1 MPTNAYD
8 SIITKVFFDNFQAG
22 ASQVNFIRQDLADAA
37 EELGLVIRNLGDIVY
52 SFRYRTDLP
61 DSIRDAAP
69 ASKSWVIMPAG
80 PAKYSFWATSFST
93 IEPNKQLAETKIP
106 DATPGLIS
114 KHAMNDEQAL
124 LARVRYN
131 RLLDIFSGV
140 TCYSLQNHLRT
151 QVSGIGQLETD
162 EIYVG
167 VDRYGA
173 QYVFPVQAKGG
184 TDKLSVVQI
193 AQDAELCAS
202 KFPSLIPR
210 LIAVQFLEKDLI
222 VLFELHRQGVEIRVL
237 NEEHYR
243 LVDPAEIGADDLLRY
258 RSRVPG

>member
-1 MPTNAYD
+1 
-8 SIITKVFFDNFQAG
+8 VFFDNFQAG
-22 ASQVNFIRQDLADAA
+22 ANRVNFIRQDLADAA
-37 EELGLVIRNLGDIVY
+37 ETLGLVVRNLGDIVY
-52 SFRYRTDLP
+52 SFRYRKDLP
-61 DSIRDAAP
+61 ESVRNVAP
-69 ASKSWVIMPAG
+69 ASKSWLIMPAG
-80 PAKYSFWATSFST
+80 PAKYSFWAASFTT
-93 IEPNKQLAETKIP
+93 IEPNTQLVEIKIP

-151 QVSGIGQLETD
+151 QITGIGQIETD
-162 EIYVG
+162 EIYIG
-167 VDRYGA
+167 IDRYGV
-173 QYVFPVQAKGG
+173 QYVFPVQAKSG

-202 KFPSLIPR
+202 KFPTLIPR
-210 LIAVQFLEKDLI
+210 LTAVQFLEKDLI
-222 VLFELHRQGVEIRVL
+222 VMFELQRQGVEIRVL

-243 LVDPAEIGADDLLRY
+243 LVDPVEIDTNDLLSY
-258 RSRVPG
+258 RSRLPG